1 MCGSFMLCPPRVCL
15 SVVVSDD
22 EKEKDKENGE
32 ENNGET
38 ENNNDTKSAAP
49 AKSKG

>member
-1 MCGSFMLCPPRVCL
+1 M

-32 ENNGET
+32 ENIGEA
-38 ENNNDTKSAAP
+38 ENNNDAKSAAP